1 MNAQNESNRH
11 CAYRVQKEVGDGG
24 GGTEIRGKN
33 DEKYMKLSLT
43 ETEQTFRRP
52 ATLCRG
58 FTIAVISPVA
68 VVLTNT
74 T

>member
-1 MNAQNESNRH
+1 MVGVAQKSV
-11 CAYRVQKEVGDGG
+11 A
-24 GGTEIRGKN
+24 KN